1 MAYGHR
7 QQENIYL
14 ISNYNYSYNNNKNN
28 KRHVNFFKNKNG
40 LKQMI
45 IFNG

>member
-14 ISNYNYSYNNNKNN
+14 ISNYNYSYNNNNN

-40 LKQMI
+40 LKQMFI
-45 IFNG
+45 Y